1 MRRLLHQR
9 FRKRGLP
16 ADALVAPQ
24 AETKPT
30 ITVYDYLPEKVDER
44 KITDVE
50 ELLTLKDK
58 PTPTWV
64 DISGDHP
71 LATLQRV
78 GEILGIHPLT
88 LEDIVA
94 RDQRPKVEEFD
105 HYMFIALQKP
115 TYGLPNGG
123 TEFEQVSILLLPTTV
138 ISIRERVP
146 GPHSP
151 ILSRM
156 HHERNRIRRLG
167 SDYLAYVLMDAIV
180 DEYFFSLERME
191 DRIEEMEKELPE
203 HPESETTR
211 DIHRLR
217 QEIIV
222 LRKSVWP
229 LREVIATLSKLESP
243 LFDEG
248 IKVYLK
254 DLQDHIFQVVELL
267 DVYRDMTKGML
278 DLYLSTMSHHMNQ
291 IMKTLTMIASIF
303 IPLTLITG
311 IYGMNF
317 VHMPELQWRY
327 GFPIVIAVMVVIGLG
342 MLYWFRRRRWL

>member
-1 MRRLLHQR
+1 MRRGIRQR
-9 FRKRGLP
+9 LRRRGKAAPPP
-16 ADALVAPQ
+16 ATA
-24 AETKPT
+24 AEVEPT
-30 ITVYDYLPEKVDER
+30 ITVYDYLPDQVDR
-44 KITDVE
+44 RTITDLD
-50 ELLTLKDK
+50 ELHALKEK
-58 PTPTWV
+58 PTPTWIDV
-64 DISGDHP
+64 SGSHPISV
-71 LATLQRV
+71 LQRI
-78 GEILGIHPLT
+78 GEIFGIHALT
-88 LEDIVA
+88 LEDIVN

-105 HYMFIALQKP
+105 HYMYIVLQSP
-115 TYGLPNGG
+115 APGAQL
-123 TEFEQVSILLLPTTV
+123 EQVSMILTPTTV
-138 ISIRERVP
+138 LSIRERVP
-146 GPHSP
+146 GPYSP
-151 ILSRM
+151 IFTRM

-180 DEYFFSLERME
+180 DEYFFYLERME
-191 DRIEEMEKELPE
+191 DKIEEIEKELPE
-203 HPESETTR
+203 HPETETTR
-211 DIHRLR
+211 DVHRLR

-229 LREVIATLSKLESP
+229 LREVITTLSKLESP

-254 DLQDHIFQVVELL
+254 DLQDHIYEVVELL

-278 DLYLSTMSHHMNQ
+278 DLYHSTMSHHMNQ

-317 VHMPELQWRY
+317 TYMPELHWRY
-327 GFPIVIAVMVVIGLG
+327 GYPTVIGVMIVIGLG